1 MVQLASAIAG
11 YQTYPHV
18 DMLEVGQKAARIMFR
33 ILKGEVQ
40 PQMALRKLPLI
51 IQAEKSQTSSGPMQ
65 KLIAR
70 AQALEQGGKAEAVS
84 IFPVQPWMDI
94 AEMGCAVVS
103 VTNGDKRA
111 AQRQADGL
119 ARRLWD
125 NKGDFEATLTPVAEA
140 IDLALR
146 MEGGPVVLSES
157 SDSTGSGSPGDSTG
171 VLKHLVRAPMT
182 EPAAIFLVDPAAVAT
197 AIDAGIG
204 SIITME

>member
-103 VTNGDKRA
+103 VTNGDRRG
-111 AQRQADGL
+111 AQMQADTI
-119 ARRLWD
+119 ARKMWD
-125 NKGDFEATLTPVAEA
+125 TREAFEATLVPVAET
-140 IDLALR
+140 ITKALK
-146 MEGGPVVLSES
+146 MKGGPIVLSES
-157 SDSTGSGSPGDSTG
+157 SDSTGSG
-171 VLKHLVRAPMT
+171 
-182 EPAAIFLVDPAAVAT
+182 
-197 AIDAGIG
+197 
-204 SIITME
+204 